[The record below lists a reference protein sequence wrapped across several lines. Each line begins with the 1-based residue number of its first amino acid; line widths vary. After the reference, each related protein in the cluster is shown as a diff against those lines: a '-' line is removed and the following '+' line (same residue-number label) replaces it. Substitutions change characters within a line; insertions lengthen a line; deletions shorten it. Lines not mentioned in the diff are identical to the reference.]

1 MDLQHIT
8 NFRSMGN
15 GQEKEM
21 VCPTHGKYVAKSFFH
36 GQWTGCPECAKAKEQ
51 QFAKSLTKKMQADYL
66 QAERENFEKCLGRSG
81 IAPRFARCTIDNFQ
95 APTPAMQAVK
105 HFAQQYVADFASVM
119 QTGRC
124 AIFSGSKGTGKN
136 HLACGIASAVIKKG
150 YHAAVITVDD
160 MVMKIKETYGNKGSS
175 ELQMIEF
182 FVKPDLL
189 ILDEF
194 GMGTNSDTE
203 RRLLFSVINK
213 RYEHLKPTIV
223 LTNLSADDFRAQI
236 EPRVRD
242 RLRDNGG
249 KLLPF
254 NWESWRNKDF
264 HDF

>member
-8 NFRSMGN
+8 NFRSIGN

-21 VCPTHGKYVAKSFFH
+21 VCPVHGKYTAKSSVR
-36 GQWTGCPECAKAKEQ
+36 GQWTTCPECAKAEEQ
-51 QFAKSLTKKMQADYL
+51 QFAQSLAKKMQADYL
-66 QAERENFEKCLGRSG
+66 QAEREKFEKRLGRAG
-81 IAPRFARCTIDNFQ
+81 IAPRFARCSIDNFQ
-95 APTPAMQAVK
+95 APTPPMQVVK

-175 ELQMIEF
+175 ELQMIEV

-223 LTNLSADDFRAQI
+223 LTNLSADDFRGQI
-236 EPRVRD
+236 EPRVLD

-249 KLLPF
+249 KLLSF